1 MLITYKL
8 TERAGSGEVAFIV
21 EKFRLLFCKLVGIYK
36 LFIVTLKS
44 KQIRDFITHLT
55 HTTDYGEQSHRT

>member
-1 MLITYKL
+1 MEYEL
-8 TERAGSGEVAFIV
+8 TESAVSGGVALTV
-21 EKFRLLFCKLVGIYK
+21 EKSRQLFCKLVGIYK

-44 KQIRDFITHLT
+44 KQIGGFITHLT